1 MSFMKTPKYTPPPP
15 PPPPAN
21 APQMADSSVA
31 TSGLNIRQRA
41 ASNFGQTLATSPG
54 GVLTDAR
61 TDRKTLLGQ

>member
-1 MSFMKTPKYTPPPP
+1 MSWMKTPKYTPPPP
-15 PPPPAN
+15 PAPPAN

-31 TSGLNIRQRA
+31 ASGVGLRQKA
-41 ASNFGQTLATSPG
+41 ASSFGQTLATSPG